1 MMTTFFLPSL
11 RRGLEDIVGYY
22 HAPMQRREMDE
33 KGFTGGDLITDYMLC
48 IKKLYV
54 VAPKTTCGMGLQA
67 DAESD
72 IDVKTFLQ
80 RKEGSPM
87 ARVPQGRT

>member
-48 IKKLYV
+48 IK
-54 VAPKTTCGMGLQA
+54 
-67 DAESD
+67 
-72 IDVKTFLQ
+72 
-80 RKEGSPM
+80 
-87 ARVPQGRT
+87 